1 MIMTFD
7 EDHLWTIQETSR
19 YLGVPVGTL
28 YQWRSAGRGPKS
40 GRAGR
45 HLRYRTED
53 VRAWFVAQTG
63 REVA

>member
-1 MIMTFD
+1 MKLDD
-7 EDHLWTIQETSR
+7 EHLWSVQEASR

-45 HLRYRTED
+45 HLRYRPED
-53 VRAWFVAQTG
+53 VRAWFVEQTAKD
-63 REVA
+63 VA